1 MMLSDIAIRS
11 AKPRDKAY
19 KLGDGQGLYLL
30 VNPNGSRWWRLKYR
44 VNGKEKL
51 LSLGVYPETSAKL
64 AREQRDAAR
73 RQLAANV
80 DPSEAR
86 QATKQSSQNSF
97 ELIAREWLTLQ
108 IKILSLRTYAKAVW
122 TLEKL
127 VFPFIGSRPI
137 DTIKPVDVLR
147 LLKRIEARGLNETAH
162 RTKQR
167 CSQVFRYGVA
177 TGRCERDVTTDL
189 RGALA
194 PVVSTNHASIKD
206 PMQLS
211 QLLRDIESYKG
222 HIVTSYA
229 LRIAPHVF
237 VRPSE
242 LRYAEWTEFDLDGAS
257 PQWRIPAEKMKMGAQ
272 HIVPLSS
279 QVVTLLREL
288 QALTGNGQYLFPAIH
303 TTKRPISENT
313 VNVAL
318 RRMGYDNETM
328 TGHGFRSTASTFLN
342 EQGWNPDLIELQLAH
357 AERNKV
363 RAAYN
368 KAQRLPERR
377 IMMQAWSDYLTTLRM
392 GAAVI
397 QIKRGA

>member
-1 MMLSDIAIRS
+1 MTLSDVSIRS

-19 KLGDGQGLYLL
+19 KLSDGQGLYLL
-30 VNPNGSRWWRLKYR
+30 VNPNGSRWWRFKYR
-44 VNGKEKL
+44 INGREKL
-51 LSLGVYPETSAKL
+51 LSLGTYPDTSAKL
-64 AREQRDAAR
+64 AREQRDAVR
-73 RQLAANV
+73 KQLAENV

-86 QATKQSSQNSF
+86 QATKNAAANSF
-97 ELIAREWLTLQ
+97 EMVAREWLTLQ
-108 IKILSLRTYAKAVW
+108 EKNLAPRTYAKAVW
-122 TLEKL
+122 TLQTL
-127 VFPFIGSRPI
+127 VFPYIGSKPI
-137 DTIKPVDVLR
+137 DTIKAVDTLR

-177 TGRCERDVTTDL
+177 TGRCERDVTFDL

-194 PVVSTNHASIKD
+194 PVVSSNHASIKN
-206 PMQLS
+206 PVQIG
-211 QLLRDIESYKG
+211 QLLRDIESYQG
-222 HIVTSYA
+222 HVVTSFA

-237 VRPSE
+237 VRPGE
-242 LRYAEWTEFDLDGAS
+242 LRYAEWSEFELGSTD
-257 PQWRIPAEKMKMGAQ
+257 PQWRIPAKKTKMRER

-279 QVVTLLREL
+279 QVVRLLREL
-288 QALTGNGQYLFPAIH
+288 HPLTGNGQYLFPAIH

-328 TGHGFRSTASTFLN
+328 TGHGFRSMASTCLN

-357 AERNKV
+357 AERDGV

-368 KAQRLPERR
+368 KAQRLTERR
-377 IMMQAWSDYLTTLRM
+377 KMMQAWSDYLDRLRS
-392 GAAVI
+392 GTKVI
-397 QIKRGA
+397 QIKHGT